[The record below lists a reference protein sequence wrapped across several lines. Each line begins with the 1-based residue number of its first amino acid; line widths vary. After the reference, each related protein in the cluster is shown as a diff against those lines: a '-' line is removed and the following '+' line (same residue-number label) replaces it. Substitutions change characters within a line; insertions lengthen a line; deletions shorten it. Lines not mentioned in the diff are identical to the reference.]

1 MKNQQSTTQKTQ
13 FNNLDTF
20 STEKLNRFLSK
31 RLLTLQSYYIRLEEA
46 IKEEWE
52 IEENAM
58 NKYIDEVSNQINELD
73 SFIIKINIFKKT

>member
-58 NKYIDEVSNQINELD
+58 NKYIDEVSNQINELEIEL
-73 SFIIKINIFKKT
+73 SKR